1 MSMIIKLPI
10 FYYHSKV
17 RKVEAI
23 PVAAILSEKLDCSD
37 TDLAEILSK
46 ILRISRTK
54 SYNIVKKVR
63 HQEDLDK
70 HK

>member
-1 MSMIIKLPI
+1 
-10 FYYHSKV
+10 
-17 RKVEAI
+17 VEAI

-37 TDLAEILSK
+37 TDLSEILSK